1 MCAQVFD
8 FWRQNQL
15 RIVLAQPMPFILER
29 RLRRTTQLIMKTLH
43 KPKIAPGIEGKN
55 LTLGDL
61 IAATYSACGERQA
74 PKILQLAIESHLVR
88 LKRPLG

>member
-8 FWRQNQL
+8 FWRQNQF
-15 RIVLAQPMPFILER
+15 RILLAQSMPLIFER
-29 RLRRTTQLIMKTLH
+29 WLRRSTQSIMKTPH
-43 KPKIAPGIEGKN
+43 KPKIGAGIEGKN

-74 PKILQLAIESHLVR
+74 PKILQLVIDSHLVR